1 MKKQDVVKEFT
12 EVVREYL
19 NNGFN
24 FLLEANRGSQGQE
37 MSLVLSKGDEGVA
50 FSLFTNDVAVE
61 GHPQH
66 YYYNSYIFYT
76 EFFNVSEW
84 KSKGDIFWFGVAR
97 DYKTITKVTY
107 YNLSSVYDKTKG
119 WFVTSEQEAA
129 KCKAKKI
136 DRVEARRKGFKH
148 NSNKKYESKS
158 AKELAFKIAKR
169 TPGFKRVKLEDV
181 KFFYK
186 CCRKYSMVAY
196 FIEFNVDSKFGCKKL
211 ALDKNLQKVDY

>member
-1 MKKQDVVKEFT
+1 MKKQDVIKEFT

-19 NNGFN
+19 NKGFN

-50 FSLFTNDVAVE
+50 FSLFTQDIAVE
-61 GHPQH
+61 GHPYH
-66 YYYNSYIFYT
+66 YYYDSYVFYT

-84 KSKGDIFWFGVAR
+84 KSKEGIFWFGVAR

-107 YNLSSVYDKTKG
+107 YNLSNVYDKTKG

-136 DRVEARRKGFKH
+136 DRVKARHSRIEH
-148 NSNKKYESKS
+148 NSNKKYESKN

-169 TPGFKRVKLEDV
+169 TTGFKRVKLEDV
-181 KFFYK
+181 KSLYK
-186 CCRKYSMVAY
+186 CHNNY